1 MVTGSSRWNKL
12 SSRWLLQLWVAAQ
25 LCTGAHA
32 QETLELEVRAGDTLI
47 GISQRLLDSPQRWPE
62 LKTLNR
68 ITKDRRLRPGSLLR
82 IPLDWLRWSE
92 LPAEVVYVHGVVT
105 GNNGPLA
112 PGMRLK
118 AGDSLDTG
126 AQGSLTLRL
135 PDGAVVVF
143 APMTRAA
150 LGVLRQA
157 EGTAIRATS
166 IELRGGALDTTATP
180 LQQPASRFEVRT
192 PRVVTAVRGTRFRV
206 ALEGD
211 VSRHEVVSGLVAV
224 TGATPQETRV
234 APGQGLR
241 ANAGLLGAVVPLL
254 GAPDLSGVPPL
265 VERTAQPLQVAPMP
279 AAAGWRWQV
288 AADGGFTQL
297 LQDAKT
303 RVPVWVL
310 TGLADGDY
318 HLRVRAFDPQELEGK
333 EAQLAFALRARP
345 EPPLQIAPPP
355 GASVTSGAALVWGE
369 LAGATTYRLQV
380 ARDAKFTELLYD
392 APVAAS
398 RLPIDAAWSP
408 GQYHW
413 RVATQRPDGSRGPF
427 GDPGS
432 FTLLAPSA
440 VAPPQVGDGG
450 LRLSWSGPAGF
461 GHRVQLS
468 RDAEFSA
475 TEFDQVVP
483 GASLELPSPEPGVHY
498 VRMQLVLPDGGS
510 GPWSTAQRF
519 EVPKNHPWLLLLLLL
534 LPLL

>member
-1 MVTGSSRWNKL
+1 MVTDSNRWNKL
-12 SSRWLLQLWVAAQ
+12 SCRWLLPLWVAAQ
-25 LCTGAHA
+25 LCTGAQA
-32 QETLELEVRAGDTLI
+32 QETLELEVHAGDTLI
-47 GISQRLLDSPQRWPE
+47 GISQRLLDSPQRWSE
-62 LKTLNR
+62 LKALNR
-68 ITKDRRLRPGSLLR
+68 ITRDRRLRPGTLLS

-112 PGMRLK
+112 AGMRVN
-118 AGDSLDTG
+118 AGDSFDTG

-180 LQQPASRFEVRT
+180 LKQPASRFEVRT

-211 VSRHEVVSGLVAV
+211 VSRHEVVSGLVTV

-234 APGQGLR
+234 AQGQGLR
-241 ANAGLLGAVVPLL
+241 ADAGVLGAVVPLL
-254 GAPDLSGVPPL
+254 GAPDLSGIAPL
-265 VERTAQPLQVAPMP
+265 IERTAQPLQVAPMP
-279 AAAGWRWQV
+279 GAVGWHWQV
-288 AADGGFTQL
+288 AADGGFTRL

-303 RVPVWVL
+303 RVPVWL
-310 TGLADGDY
+310 LAGLPDGDY
-318 HLRVRAFDPQELEGK
+318 HLRVRANDAQEIEGK
-333 EAQLAFALRARP
+333 EAQLAFGLRARP
-345 EPPLQIAPPP
+345 EPPLQIAPPS
-355 GASVTSGAALVWGE
+355 GASVTSGAVLVWGE
-369 LAGATTYRLQV
+369 LVGAPGYHVQV

-392 APVAAS
+392 AAVAAS
-398 RLPIDAAWSP
+398 RLPVDAAWSP

-413 RVATQRPDGSRGPF
+413 RVATQRRDGSRGPF

-432 FTLLAPSA
+432 FTVLAPSA

-461 GHRVQLS
+461 GHRVHLS
-468 RDAEFSA
+468 RDAEFAA
-475 TEFDQVVP
+475 TEYDQVVP

-519 EVPKNHPWLLLLLLL
+519 EVPKKHPWLLFLLLL